1 MKKNGS
7 NAYIT
12 YKKPMNQTLI
22 LYIYIYIYIYNIN
35 TYNIS
40 VWFIVGPITLI
51 SQLKV
56 REKYRDAKIRNLK
69 NKVDKIQRFKT
80 GDHRDIDLE

>member
-1 MKKNGS
+1 
-7 NAYIT
+7 
-12 YKKPMNQTLI
+12 
-22 LYIYIYIYIYNIN
+22 
-35 TYNIS
+35 
-40 VWFIVGPITLI
+40 VGPITLI